1 MIIGIPKERKKNE
14 FRVSLTPDAVKVI
27 ANQGHR
33 VLVETDAGTGSGISD
48 DEYRS
53 AGAELTDSEA
63 RIFSECELIVKV
75 KEPQPEEYELIRPE
89 HKLFCYLHLAA
100 EEGLTEALVKSG
112 ATAIAFET
120 VQLEDGTLPLLAPMS
135 MIAGR
140 LSIQVGIHYLEK
152 YSGGKGVLMSGAPGV
167 KSARVLIIGGG
178 NVGLNAATIATG
190 LGATVTVIDKDPK
203 KLEYIFYKFSHR
215 INTLPSYPDIIE
227 RECINSD
234 LIIGSVLI
242 AGQRAPLIIT
252 SEMLQKMEPGTVFV
266 DVAIDQGGCSE
277 TSRPT
282 THDSPVYNVNDIIH
296 YCVTNIPSLV
306 SRTASFYLS
315 NEILPYVIKIAAK
328 ELDNSAVRKGI
339 NVESGKLK
347 LKF

>member
-14 FRVSLTPDAVKVI
+14 FRVSLTPDAVKFI
-27 ANQGHR
+27 ADRGHSI
-33 VLVETDAGTGSGISD
+33 LVEKDAGTGSGISD
-48 DEYRS
+48 KEYRS
-53 AGAELTDSEA
+53 SGARIADSELE
-63 RIFSECELIVKV
+63 IFGESELIVKV
-75 KEPQPEEYELIRPE
+75 KEPQQKEYELIRPE

-100 EEGLTEALVKSG
+100 EKGVTKALVKSG

-140 LSIQVGIHYLEK
+140 LSIQVGIHHLEK
-152 YSGGKGVLMSGAPGV
+152 YGGGKGVLMSGAPGV
-167 KSARVLIIGGG
+167 KPARVLIIGGG
-178 NVGLNAATIATG
+178 NVGLNAATIASG

-203 KLEYIFYKFSHR
+203 KLDYIFYKFSHR

-234 LIIGSVLI
+234 LIIGSVLV
-242 AGQRAPLIIT
+242 AGRKAPVVIT
-252 SEMLQKMEPGTVFV
+252 ADLVKKMEPGTVFV

-282 THDSPVYNVNDIIH
+282 THDSPVYTVNDIIH

-315 NEILPYVIKIAAK
+315 NAILPYVLKIADND
-328 ELDNSAVRKGI
+328 LDDAVRKGI

-347 LKF
+347 LKL